1 MTRKFTF
8 PALIAMLLT
17 MAFATI
23 TPVVAQTAT
32 PSVEDELNQL
42 TSDVT
47 IFGRNYEGDL
57 TAAPVDGEAQ
67 PVMSIIQVYVL
78 DDAETAEAAFPL
90 IQQLMQEQLEVVIK
104 TGFETTPV
112 EDLGTNA
119 SLSTAEISQMGV
131 SITVGLYLVQ
141 DENLIYIA
149 AAVAMSGPAENIA
162 LDFLTFMLDHEPG
175 DLDTVKFNK
184 EGGSTG
190 GYFDAM
196 PSASDADALH
206 GMTPAE
212 DMYEN

>member
-17 MAFATI
+17 MAFATVS
-23 TPVVAQTAT
+23 PVVAQTAT
-32 PSVEDELNQL
+32 PSVEDQLNQL

-67 PVMSIIQVYVL
+67 PVMSILQVYVL
-78 DDAETAEAAFPL
+78 DDTETAEAAFPL
-90 IQQLMQEQLEVVIK
+90 IQQLMQEQLEVIIK
-104 TGFETTPV
+104 TGFETVPV
-112 EDLGTNA
+112 EELGNNA
-119 SLSTAEISQMGV
+119 ILSTAEISQMGV

-149 AAVAMSGPAENIA
+149 AAVAMSGPAETIA
-162 LDFLTFMLDHEPG
+162 LDFLNFMLDNEPG
-175 DLDTVKFNK
+175 DLEAVEFTK

-190 GYFDAM
+190 GYFDVM
-196 PSASDADALH
+196 PTASDADTLH